1 MDWISDI
8 RSLIMTG
15 YLKFIITLKRKFYWP
30 SGGTHHH
37 WQPHTNRDL
46 YITTRRMYCRVFMGG
61 QKQITGFSF
70 IDVLRL
76 LCSVVVARLPLL
88 RQFGW
93 ASPLKILIHLV
104 CEQSCLVRGLV
115 RFIKSRMESLNNIN
129 LPFNV
134 ALAWRRSSPCLV
146 APHRTCNGW
155 AKGNLHFTCGSP
167 CGAVYAWVLIR
178 KGLTGM

>member
-70 IDVLRL
+70 IDVLGFCAASWLLGFLCCGNSGGLRL
-76 LCSVVVARLPLL
+76 TRSSYSVL
-88 RQFGW
+88 
-93 ASPLKILIHLV
+93 HLV

-115 RFIKSRMESLNNIN
+115 RFIKSRMEALDNID

-155 AKGNLHFTCGSP
+155 AKGNLYFTCGSP
-167 CGAVYAWVLIR
+167 LWCCVRLGA
-178 KGLTGM
+178 G